1 MKNIS
6 YWFHKRAQISPK
18 RIAVTSIE
26 KQWTYVEANERI
38 LQMTV
43 LLKEKYQIHKGDR
56 VAILSQNCPEYI
68 WFLGAIS
75 RLEAIAV
82 PLNIRLTAKELA
94 FQLQD
99 SEAKLILFEEEFV
112 HTVKEIQL
120 EVSIESAYLPVDKEL
135 LNMKKTGMMDE
146 FNDGAIPYI
155 ICYTSGTTG
164 RPKGAVLTQE
174 NMFWNAVNNQL
185 ALDITSNDRTI
196 VLLPLFHIG
205 GIGLFAFPVFF
216 SGGTVVIPGKFDP
229 EVALRVIE
237 EQKVTIVMGVPTILD
252 AIRKSASFATT
263 DFSSVR
269 WFYNGGAPC
278 PKELL
283 DDYLA
288 SNLPIGQGFGMT
300 ETSPTVFM
308 ISKEDYRRKPGS
320 IGKPVL
326 FCDIRIV
333 DENGEDVSQGE
344 VGELIIR
351 GPNVMLE
358 YWCLEEATKETI
370 RDGWLYSGDLV
381 RQDDEGF
388 VYVSGRKKDMIIS
401 GGENIYPLEIE
412 LALKE
417 LPEIDEVALVGKP
430 DELWGEVPI
439 AYIVW
444 NKNKQ
449 LSYEALTSYC
459 LKRLGKYKIPKQFFE
474 LDELPKNATGK
485 LMKTKLLTI
494 GDKAME
500 IK

>member
-6 YWFHKRAQISPK
+6 YWFHKRAHISPQ
-18 RIAVTSIE
+18 RIAVTNLE
-26 KQWTYVEANERI
+26 KQWTYLEANEKI
-38 LQMTV
+38 LQMSSF
-43 LLKEKYQIHKGDR
+43 LKGEYQIQKGDR
-56 VAILSQNCPEYI
+56 VAILAHNCPEYI
-68 WFLGAIS
+68 WFLSAIS
-75 RLEAIAV
+75 RLGAIAV
-82 PLNIRLTAKELA
+82 PLNIRLTTKELA

-99 SEAKLILFEEEFV
+99 SEAKLFLFGDEFV
-112 HTVKEIQL
+112 PMAQDLEAEVEID
-120 EVSIESAYLPVDKEL
+120 SAYLPSEVELSNIKIVDID
-135 LNMKKTGMMDE
+135 DE
-146 FNDGAIPYI
+146 FYEGAIPYI

-185 ALDITSNDRTI
+185 ALDITSDDRTI

-216 SGGTVVIPGKFDP
+216 SGGTVVIPGKFDS

-252 AIRKSASFATT
+252 ALRKSPSFDTT

-278 PKELL
+278 PKELF
-283 DDYLA
+283 DDYLGR
-288 SNLPIGQGFGMT
+288 NLPLGQGFGMT

-308 ISKEDYRRKPGS
+308 ISKEDYQRKPGS

-333 DENGEDVSQGE
+333 DENGEDVQQGE

-358 YWCLEEATKETI
+358 YWRLDEATKETI
-370 RDGWLYSGDLV
+370 RDGWFYSGDLV

-388 VYVSGRKKDMIIS
+388 VYVSGRKKEMIIS

-412 LALKE
+412 LVLKE
-417 LPEIDEVALVGKP
+417 LSEIDEVALVGKP
-430 DELWGEVPI
+430 DERWGEVPI

-444 NKNKQ
+444 NENKR
-449 LSYEALTSYC
+449 LSEADLRSFC
-459 LKRLGKYKIPKQFFE
+459 QERLGKYKIPKQFFE
-474 LDELPKNATGK
+474 LKELPKNATGK
-485 LMKTKLLTI
+485 LMKTELL
-494 GDKAME
+494 KMNEQVE